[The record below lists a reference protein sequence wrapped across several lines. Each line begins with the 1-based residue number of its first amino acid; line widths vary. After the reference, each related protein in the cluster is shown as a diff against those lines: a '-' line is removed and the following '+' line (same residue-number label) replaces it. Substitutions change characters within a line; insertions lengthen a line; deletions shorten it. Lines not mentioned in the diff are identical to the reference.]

1 MWNDPWL
8 SGPWICGSCED
19 TKNEGG
25 GQKRKQSCAK
35 NGRTSMKVKKGRMV
49 YEGKAKKI
57 YKTENPDL
65 FIQHFK
71 DDATAFN
78 AKKRGTIVNKGVM
91 NNKISERLF
100 TLLESEGV
108 PTHFV
113 ERLNDRDMLV
123 KKLEIV
129 PIEVVI
135 RNVIAGSMSKRLGI
149 EEGTKA
155 KKPILEFYYKKDEL
169 DDPLVNDDTAV
180 ALGWATAA
188 EVKKIREMAT
198 KVNSVL
204 KKFFDKRGIIL
215 VDFKVEFGRHKGKIL
230 LGDEICP
237 DTCRLWDKKT
247 MEKMDKDRFR
257 RDLGKIEEAYQEVC
271 KRVWE

>member
-1 MWNDPWL
+1 M
-8 SGPWICGSCED
+8 
-19 TKNEGG
+19 K
-25 GQKRKQSCAK
+25 KAK
-35 NGRTSMKVKKGRMV
+35 MI

-57 YKTENPDL
+57 YKTDDPGL
-65 FIQHFK
+65 LIQHFK

-100 TLLESEGV
+100 KLLEKEGV

-113 ERLNDRDMLV
+113 ERQSDRDMVV
-123 KKLEIV
+123 KTLDIV
-129 PIEVVI
+129 PVEVVV
-135 RNVIAGSMSKRLGI
+135 RNIIAGSMSKRLGI
-149 EEGTKA
+149 QEGTKA
-155 KKPILEFYYKKDEL
+155 MKPILEFYYKSDAL
-169 DDPLVNDDTAV
+169 DDPLINDDTAI
-180 ALGWATAA
+180 ALGWATPA
-188 EVKKIREMAT
+188 ELKTIKTMARKI
-198 KVNSVL
+198 NSVL

-215 VDFKVEFGRHKGKIL
+215 VDFKLEFGRHKGKIL

-271 KRVWE
+271 KRVCEE

>member
-1 MWNDPWL
+1 LIKWL
-8 SGPWICGSCED
+8 CPRGPVVFGTCTG
-19 TKNEGG
+19 TARRGG
-25 GQKRKQSCAK
+25 NYDFR
-35 NGRTSMKVKKGRMV
+35 RTAMKIKKGKQI

-57 YKTENPDL
+57 YRTADPDL

-78 AKKRGTIVNKGVM
+78 AKKRGTIVDKGVM

-100 TLLESEGV
+100 KLLESEGV

-113 ERLNDRDMLV
+113 ERTSDRDMVV
-123 KKLEIV
+123 KSLEIV
-129 PIEVVI
+129 PVEVVV

-155 KKPILEFYYKKDEL
+155 KKPIIEFYYKCDAL
-169 DDPLVNDDTAV
+169 DDPLINDDTAI
-180 ALGWATAA
+180 ALGWASAKDIATIKAMTR
-188 EVKKIREMAT
+188 KI
-198 KVNSVL
+198 NSVL
-204 KKFFDKRGIIL
+204 TKFFARRNLLL
-215 VDFKVEFGRHKGKIL
+215 VDFKLEFGRHKGQIM

-237 DTCRLWDKKT
+237 DTCRLWDKDT

-257 RDLGKIEEAYQEVC
+257 RDLGKVEEAYQEVC
-271 KRVWE
+271 RRVCEG